1 MGEFSLQEHF
11 DTNLAAVCL
20 NSVMILTK
28 VKNLILRACGYIKSP
43 FNPLRMNGSLF
54 ASES

>member
-43 FNPLRMNGSLF
+43 FNPLRMNGSMF

>member
-11 DTNLAAVCL
+11 DTNLTAVCL

-28 VKNLILRACGYIKSP
+28 VKNLILRDCGYRKSP
-43 FNPLRMNGSLF
+43 FNPLGMNGLGF
-54 ASES
+54 MSEC

>member
-1 MGEFSLQEHF
+1 VGEFSLQEHF
-11 DTNLAAVCL
+11 DTNLTAVCL

-28 VKNLILRACGYIKSP
+28 VKNLILRACCYIKSP
-43 FNPLRMNGSLF
+43 FNPLRMNGSLL